1 MLAADVAHPGW
12 RTEVL
17 DCFCV
22 GIICVGIICVGMI
35 FGIYR
40 LVLSVM
46 EIKQLRRFPIQ
57 ACSRLDQYLAG
68 F

>member
-1 MLAADVAHPGW
+1 MWTMLAADVVHPGW

-22 GIICVGIICVGMI
+22 GIICVGIICVGIICVGMICVGMICVGMI

-46 EIKQLRRFPIQ
+46 EIKQ
-57 ACSRLDQYLAG
+57 
-68 F
+68 

>member
-1 MLAADVAHPGW
+1 MWTMLAADVAHSGW

-17 DCFCV
+17 DWFC
-22 GIICVGIICVGMI
+22 IGIICVGMI

-57 ACSRLDQYLAG
+57 ACSHLDQYLAG

>member
-1 MLAADVAHPGW
+1 MWTMLAADVAHPGW

-22 GIICVGIICVGMI
+22 GMICVGMI

-46 EIKQLRRFPIQ
+46 EIKQ
-57 ACSRLDQYLAG
+57 
-68 F
+68 